1 MATSLSF
8 DLPLVG
14 PAGEPVNLRRT
25 LIGHGV
31 TTLAPAQVNEETI
44 QFDISLRLPGY
55 GVCALRIEPGIV
67 GVARVTGWG
76 LPDTAAARAE
86 VERSARWLMRME
98 SDLSSLYAAAKDD
111 PDLAWIAMGAG
122 RMGRC
127 NTVFEDVIKTVLTTN
142 CAWSAT
148 IRMVNALVQNLGE
161 PGPEIDGFSPSR
173 AFPTPEAMA
182 AQDEQFYRDVVRTGY
197 RAKSLK
203 AIAEMVARG
212 ELDLERLAT
221 LSTAELPDDE
231 MRAGLLALPGIGP
244 YAASHAMMMIGRPS
258 RLILDSW
265 TRPTYAK
272 LIGQPASDAEI
283 EARFAPYG
291 DYAGLAFWLYVTR
304 EWFPEE
310 T

>member
-1 MATSLSF
+1 MATPLSL
-8 DLPLVG
+8 DLPLIG

-31 TTLAPAQVNEETI
+31 STLAPALVNEETI
-44 QFDISLRLPGY
+44 QFTIWLRLTGF
-55 GVCALRIEPGIV
+55 GVCAMRIKPGPA
-67 GVARVTGWG
+67 GHARVIGWG
-76 LPDTAAARAE
+76 LPDSPAARAE
-86 VERSARWLMRME
+86 LERAARWLMRME
-98 SDLSSLYAAAKDD
+98 CDLSPLYATAASD
-111 PDLAWIAMGAG
+111 PDLDWIRSGAG

-148 IRMVNALVQNLGE
+148 VRMVNALVESLGE
-161 PGPEIDGFSPSR
+161 PGPEVEDIPPRR

-182 AQDEQFYRDVVRTGY
+182 AQNEQFYREVVRAGY
-197 RAKSLK
+197 RAKSLQS
-203 AIAEMVARG
+203 IARMVANG
-212 ELDLERLAT
+212 ELDLEQLAT
-221 LSTAELPDDE
+221 LSPGELPDDE
-231 MRAGLLALPGIGP
+231 MRARLLALPGIGP

-272 LIGQPASDAEI
+272 LTGQPASDAEI

-291 DYAGLAFWLYVTR
+291 DFAGLAFWLFVTR
-304 EWFPEE
+304 SWFPEE
-310 T
+310 A

>member
-1 MATSLSF
+1 MATPLSLE
-8 DLPLVG
+8 LPLVG

-31 TTLAPAQVNEETI
+31 TTLAPAQVDEERAI
-44 QFDISLRLPGY
+44 FDITLPLPRFGI
-55 GVCALRIEPGIV
+55 CAMRIERGSPGFALIS
-67 GVARVTGWG
+67 GWG
-76 LPDTAAARAE
+76 LPDTPAARIE
-86 VERSARWLMRME
+86 LERAARWLMRME
-98 SDLSSLYAAAKDD
+98 TDLSPLYAASASD
-111 PDLAWIAMGAG
+111 PDLDWIRIGAG

-148 IRMVNALVQNLGE
+148 IRMVNALVANLGE
-161 PGPEIDGFSPSR
+161 PGPDIDGFTPRR

-182 AQDEQFYRDVVRTGY
+182 AQDEQFYREVVRAGY
-197 RAKSLK
+197 RAKSLH
-203 AIAEMVARG
+203 AIARMVAEG
-212 ELDLERLAT
+212 DLDLERLAT
-221 LSTAELPDDE
+221 VSPSVLPDDE
-231 MRAGLLALPGIGP
+231 MRAQLLALPGIGP

-272 LIGQPASDAEI
+272 LTGQPASDAEI

-291 DYAGLAFWLYVTR
+291 DYAGLAFWLFVTR

-310 T
+310 A

>member
-1 MATSLSF
+1 MATPLSLE
-8 DLPLVG
+8 LPLVG
-14 PAGEPVNLRRT
+14 PAGEPVDLRRT

-44 QFDISLRLPGY
+44 QFDISLRLPEF
-55 GVCALRIEPGIV
+55 GVCALRIEPGNA
-67 GVARVTGWG
+67 GAARVTGWG
-76 LPDTAAARAE
+76 LPDTATARIAL
-86 VERSARWLMRME
+86 ERAARWLMRME
-98 SDLSSLYAAAKDD
+98 ADLSPFYAAARND
-111 PDLAWIAMGAG
+111 PDLAWIASGAG

-148 IRMVNALVQNLGE
+148 IRMVNALVERLGE
-161 PGPEIDGFSPSR
+161 PGPEIDGFMPCR

-182 AQDEQFYRDVVRTGY
+182 AQDEQFYREVVRAGY

-203 AIAEMVARG
+203 AIAEMVASG

-221 LSTAELPDDE
+221 VSPAEVPDDE
-231 MRAGLLALPGIGP
+231 MRAQLLALPGIGP

-272 LIGQPASDAEI
+272 LTGQPASDAEI

-304 EWFPEE
+304 AWFPEE
-310 T
+310 A